1 MVEIDP
7 DVRLGKA
14 ARIGEL
20 WRGETEKLLRRGP
33 AAATE
38 SLKVLTCIWAGCQP
52 EQTGVPLQS
61 RAVQLESFAVSHS
74 RAMIAMHAAKTR
86 AKLQWILNKC
96 CTVHNIVFSQLPL
109 SACERAINPLL
120 HF

>member
-1 MVEIDP
+1 MVESDG
-7 DVRLGKA
+7 D
-14 ARIGEL
+14 ARYGGSADLRIME
-20 WRGETEKLLRRGP
+20 GETETFLKGGP
-33 AAATE
+33 AAVTE

-74 RAMIAMHAAKTR
+74 TALIATHAAKTTQTTVDT
-86 AKLQWILNKC
+86 KPILLR
-96 CTVHNIVFSQLPL
+96 NILFSQLKL
-109 SACERAINPLL
+109 KACERAINPLL

>member
-1 MVEIDP
+1 MKKGVNLGLKMVEIDP
-7 DVRLGKA
+7 GARRGKA

-20 WRGETEKLLRRGP
+20 WRWEGGETEKLLRRGP

-61 RAVQLESFAVSHS
+61 RAVQLESFRRVPFQSDDRNARS
-74 RAMIAMHAAKTR
+74 
-86 AKLQWILNKC
+86 
-96 CTVHNIVFSQLPL
+96 
-109 SACERAINPLL
+109 
-120 HF
+120 